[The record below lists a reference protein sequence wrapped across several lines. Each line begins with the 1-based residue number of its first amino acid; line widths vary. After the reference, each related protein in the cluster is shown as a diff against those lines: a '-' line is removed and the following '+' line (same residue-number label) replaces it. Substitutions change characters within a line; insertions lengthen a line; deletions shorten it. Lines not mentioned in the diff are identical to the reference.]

1 MSDTKRT
8 EQENQI
14 KDQGSPQPGEPVFIL
29 VGKIRRPHGVDGEIM
44 IDAYSE
50 SPERFKPG
58 RKVFLGEDH
67 QPHVIRSRRTMNKA
81 MLITLK
87 DVDSTEQAGL
97 YRNKFIYILKE
108 DLPELPE
115 GEYYHFDLIGLQVY
129 DPSDK
134 FLGKL
139 VEVIE
144 TGANDVYVVTN
155 EQGEEILIPAIS
167 QVVVSVSIPD
177 GKMVVN
183 PPEWI

>member
-1 MSDTKRT
+1 M
-8 EQENQI
+8 
-14 KDQGSPQPGEPVFIL
+14 
-29 VGKIRRPHGVDGEIM
+29 M
-44 IDAYSE
+44 IDTFSE
-50 SPERFKPG
+50 SPERFKLG

-67 QPHVIRSRRTMNKA
+67 QPNVIKSRRTMDKA

-87 DVDSTEQAGL
+87 DVKDSDQAGL
-97 YRNKFIYILKE
+97 FRNKFIYILKE
-108 DLPELPE
+108 DLPVLPE

-134 FLGKL
+134 LLGKL

-155 EQGEEILIPAIS
+155 EQGEEVLIPAIS
-167 QVVVSVSIPD
+167 QVVISVSIPD

>member
-1 MSDTKRT
+1 MSDTKNT
-8 EQENQI
+8 EQGKKI
-14 KDQGSPQPGEPVFIL
+14 KDHGSPQPGEPVFIL
-29 VGKIRRPHGVDGEIM
+29 IGKIRKAHGVDGEIM

-58 RKVFLGEDH
+58 RKIFLGEDH
-67 QPHVIRSRRTMNKA
+67 QPHVIRSRRTMDKA
-81 MLITLK
+81 MLISLK
-87 DVDSTEQAGL
+87 DISDPELVGK

-108 DLPELPE
+108 DLPTLPE
-115 GEYYHFDLIGLQVY
+115 GEYYHFDLIGLQVF
-129 DPSDK
+129 DPSGK
-134 FLGKL
+134 LLGKL

-144 TGANDVYVVTN
+144 TGANDVYVVDN
-155 EQGEEILIPAIS
+155 EQGEEMLIPAIS